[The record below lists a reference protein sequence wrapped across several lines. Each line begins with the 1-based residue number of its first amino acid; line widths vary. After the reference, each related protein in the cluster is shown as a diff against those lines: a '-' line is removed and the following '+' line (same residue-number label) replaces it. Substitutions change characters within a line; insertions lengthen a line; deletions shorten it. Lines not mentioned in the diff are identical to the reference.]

1 MTVSMLAPDL
11 VPAPQFARWWI
22 DEAMTVPSG
31 GDAHSAV
38 ERLLIEAACKG
49 TLEEAIRHTVHT
61 LTGSDVHTV
70 VAQLERMVVFR
81 VDGGVAWVRWTPAP
95 ESQWDAMDGL
105 MFPHTAAARRAT
117 HLRLV
122 LNSDSF
128 TSTHTAQQTLSSPW
142 EGMSWKPLVT
152 AGALSMWWHDQMAQ
166 GADPSATRMLLNL
179 LVPASSLSKISLAED
194 GQTPVYT
201 GLPSEVYRGHVTTFH
216 PHPAVSR

>member
-1 MTVSMLAPDL
+1 MTVSTLAPDL
-11 VPAPQFARWWI
+11 APAPQFARWWFE
-22 DEAMTVPSG
+22 EAMAPLAD
-31 GDAHSAV
+31 GDAHAAMERVLV
-38 ERLLIEAACKG
+38 EGASKE

-70 VAQLERMVVFR
+70 VAQLERMAVFG
-81 VDGGVAWVRWTPAP
+81 VDGGVAWVRWTPDF
-95 ESQWDAMDGL
+95 ESQWDTMARST
-105 MFPHTAAARRAT
+105 FHRRSAARST

-128 TSTHTAQQTLSSPW
+128 TSSHTAQQTLSSPW

-152 AGALSMWWHDQMAQ
+152 AGALSMWWHEQMAQ
-166 GADPSATRMLLNL
+166 GADAEATRMLLNL
-179 LVPASSLSKISLAED
+179 LIPASALSKISLAED

-216 PHPAVSR
+216 PHPAASR